1 MLSTRTWQI
10 LMSALN
16 ADVAEGLMKLWQSMW
31 RLATGRNRTGMYEV
45 LDYDVRLELLDA
57 KGQRAV
63 LHKRQ
68 KVRFLQDNI
77 IAYQDK
83 AWGDGDIFAHYSCSP
98 GIAVDRYQEG
108 HRYRVLI
115 SLRETK
121 NRGDIEEFLIERTI
135 RGGFT
140 RPTEDLQIEI
150 DHRTAQ
156 LSISVVFPRNHLP
169 KQTMLVEQNTTQAM
183 QLGPTHHLTL
193 PDGRQEVRWQTSK
206 PRLFEAYI
214 LRWEW

>member
-1 MLSTRTWQI
+1 MDLSRFWH
-10 LMSALN
+10 LLKSLLN
-16 ADVAEGLMKLWQSMW
+16 ADVLERLVKLWQW
-31 RLATGRNRTGMYEV
+31 VEQATRGHGRTGMYEV
-45 LDYDVRLELLDA
+45 LDYSVRLELLDG
-57 KGQRAV
+57 KGQQAV

-83 AWGDGDIFAHYSCSP
+83 AWGDGEIFADYSCSP
-98 GIAVDRYQEG
+98 GIPVDRYQEG

-121 NRGDIEEFLIERTI
+121 KRGDVEEFLIERTI
-135 RGGFT
+135 RCGFM
-140 RPTEDLQIEI
+140 RAVEDLQIEI
-150 DHRTAQ
+150 DHHTDQ
-156 LSISVVFPRNHLP
+156 LSISVVFPRSRLP
-169 KQTMLVEQNTTQAM
+169 KRATLIEQNTTHAM
-183 QLGPTHHLTL
+183 RLGPAHRLTL
-193 PDGRQEVRWQTSK
+193 PDGRQEVRWQTGK